1 MISDVTRSDG
11 QRAFVGL
18 LTRPLLTPTSDPD
31 LHRQVTRNMRSVED
45 HSRRLGYRVTVIGR
59 VIRLVR
65 NPIAGQVMLPP
76 PPVDPPTRQV
86 LALTCV
92 LAAACEE
99 TAGRT
104 TIAKLSELVAEITNA
119 ADSPVTAYDQ
129 ARVGHRRI
137 LLHAAAILQHW
148 GVLVRQLADDRML
161 GSWEFGGQGI
171 GTVYVVNREALLLLT
186 NPDTLG
192 VILEHAATLERQP
205 PPAGDPVG
213 IDPDQWAATR
223 AMRLLRALVETP
235 VVTYDALEPGDAETL
250 QTMRGL
256 RAADAVAAT
265 GGHVEARAE
274 GLLLILSDE
283 YPAAAT
289 FDWPR
294 AESRAWAA
302 LVAIEEA
309 TKVGTRDSAGKLHL
323 RPEEVCQIAAGIAD
337 GDRARYL
344 STPMRSATAVHAAIT
359 AQLTALGLLR
369 VTADGSWVLSPAA
382 GRYRNPDITTPA
394 EQRDAAPATTDDP
407 YEDAD
412 EPGYRAVEDMELP
425 A

>member
-1 MISDVTRSDG
+1 MIGDITRSDG

-18 LTRPLLTPTSDPD
+18 LTRPLLTPTSDPE
-31 LHRQVTRNMRSVED
+31 LHRQVARNMTSVED
-45 HSRRLGYRVTVIGR
+45 HARRLGYRVANIGR
-59 VIRLVR
+59 VIGLVR
-65 NPIAGQVMLPP
+65 NPIAGQVSLPP

-86 LALTCV
+86 LTLTCV

-129 ARVGHRRI
+129 ARVGHRRT
-137 LLHAAAILQHW
+137 LLQAAAILQHW

-161 GSWEFGGQGI
+161 GSWETGGQGI
-171 GTVYVVNREALLLLT
+171 GTVYSVNREALLLLT
-186 NPDTLG
+186 NPDTLS
-192 VILEHAATLERQP
+192 VILEHASSLDQQP
-205 PPAGDPVG
+205 PPAGDPTG

-235 VVTYDALEPGDAETL
+235 VVTYDTLEQGDAETL
-250 QTMRGL
+250 HTMRGL
-256 RAADAVAAT
+256 RAGDAAAIT

-274 GLLLILSDE
+274 GLVLILPDE

-302 LVAIEEA
+302 LVALEEA
-309 TKVGTRDSAGKLHL
+309 SNLGVRDTAGRLHV
-323 RPEEVCQIAAGIAD
+323 RAEQVQQVAAAIAD
-337 GDRARYL
+337 GDRSRYL
-344 STPMRSATAVHAAIT
+344 AVPMRTAAAVHAAMT
-359 AQLTALGLLR
+359 AQLTALGLLH
-369 VTADGSWVLSPAA
+369 VTGDGDWVLSPAA
-382 GRYRNPDITTPA
+382 GRYRNPSITTPA
-394 EQRDAAPATTDDP
+394 ERLTADGGAPDD
-407 YEDAD
+407 DD
-412 EPGYRAVEDMELP
+412 LCRSGDRAVDDMELP

>member
-31 LHRQVTRNMRSVED
+31 LHRQVTRNMTSVED
-45 HSRRLGYRVTVIGR
+45 HARRLGYRVTVIGR

-76 PPVDPPTRQV
+76 PPVDPPSRQV
-86 LALTCV
+86 LTLACV
-92 LAAACEE
+92 LAASCEE

-129 ARVGHRRI
+129 ARVGHRRT

-161 GSWEFGGQGI
+161 GSWETGGQGI
-171 GTVYVVNREALLLLT
+171 GTVYAVNREALLLLT

-192 VILEHAATLERQP
+192 VVLEHAASLDQQP
-205 PPAGDPVG
+205 PPAGDPAG

-235 VVTYDALEPGDAETL
+235 VVTYDTLEAGDADTL
-250 QTMRGL
+250 HTMRGL
-256 RAADAVAAT
+256 RASDAAAIT

-274 GLLLILSDE
+274 GLVLVLPDE
-283 YPAAAT
+283 YPPAAT

-302 LVAIEEA
+302 LVALEEA
-309 TKVGTRDSAGKLHL
+309 TKVGTRDAAGRLHVPAAAV
-323 RPEEVCQIAAGIAD
+323 RQIAADIAE

-344 STPMRSATAVHAAIT
+344 SVPMRSAAAVDAAVA
-359 AQLTALGLLR
+359 AQLAALGLLQ
-369 VTADGSWVLSPAA
+369 VTDAGDWVLSPAV
-382 GRYRNPDITTPA
+382 GRYRNPSITAPA
-394 EQRDAAPATTDDP
+394 EQATDSAADD
-407 YEDAD
+407 EDLRA
-412 EPGYRAVEDMELP
+412 PGDRVVHDMELP